1 MTHDP
6 DALPLDARTERR
18 ILQHRV
24 DDAGHLL
31 RPSDPHLD
39 AGDVVALSTRVRRGG
54 DNIAMRGQR
63 HRQVAVVQGE
73 STRPMRDDDEP
84 EHPVSR
90 WSIVGH
96 LHLERNQP
104 AEHRR

>member
-1 MTHDP
+1 MAHDTY
-6 DALPLDARTERR
+6 ALPLDVRTEHRVV
-18 ILQHRV
+18 QHRV

-31 RPSDPHLD
+31 WPSDPHAD
-39 AGDVVALSTRVRRGG
+39 AGYVVALSP
-54 DNIAMRGQR
+54 
-63 HRQVAVVQGE
+63 QVAVIQGE

-90 WSIVGH
+90 WSIVGN